1 MRFKV
6 PVFVAIGA
14 VAFEWAAHE
23 TVMAQAPATLT
34 AMDYIEIQQLVA
46 KFSFALDYC
55 THGGKDFADLFVE
68 GGSYAID
75 AGDGNPRVSNTR
87 EQLERLAG
95 GPDCSTVKPGA
106 SEAPSGRSNV
116 RHVSESLVIEAA
128 PNGARGKS
136 YAIYP
141 ANKGRFIDAETAGQ
155 VGIFID
161 EYVKTPSGWRF
172 KSRVHVLTPPIG

>member
-1 MRFKV
+1 MRFKTRV
-6 PVFVAIGA
+6 LMAISYGVFASAAQHA
-14 VAFEWAAHE
+14 VL
-23 TVMAQAPATLT
+23 AQASATLT

-68 GGSYAID
+68 GGSYSID

-106 SEAPSGRSNV
+106 SEAPAGRSNV
-116 RHVSESLVIEAA
+116 RHVSESLVVEATA
-128 PNGARGKS
+128 TGARGKS
-136 YAIYP
+136 YAVYP
-141 ANKGRFIDAETAGQ
+141 ANKGRFINPESAGQ
-155 VGIFID
+155 VGIFVD
-161 EYVKTPSGWRF
+161 EYVKTPNGWRF
-172 KSRVHVLTPPIG
+172 KSRVHVLSPPIG